1 MRVILLDD
9 VPNLGEAGIILEV
22 KNGYAR
28 NFLIP
33 RKMAELATR
42 DAVNRL
48 ELIKRAAETKRRR
61 RMEEAAGKFADLGS
75 RTLTIIMRAG
85 SENRIFGAVTSQM
98 IADEVFKQF
107 SVVLERRHIMLEDP
121 IKHLG
126 DYIVPLRASAE
137 VIGEIKL
144 SVEPELKK
152 GAKRE
157 PKKVAKEAAPAPAV
171 SAEEPAPASVTEADD
186 MVEAIEKYEH
196 VQHEVDE

>member
-1 MRVILLDD
+1 LDD

-22 KNGYAR
+22 KNGFAR

-48 ELIKRAAETKRRR
+48 ELIKRAGESKRRR
-61 RMEEAAGKFADLGS
+61 RMEEAAGKFADIAT
-75 RTLTIIMRAG
+75 RTLTLTMRAG

-98 IADEVFKQF
+98 IADELLKQF
-107 SVVLERRHIMLEDP
+107 GLVVERRHIMLEEP

-126 DYIVPLRASAE
+126 EYIVPLRASAD

-152 GAKRE
+152 GARPA
-157 PKKVAKEAAPAPAV
+157 PKKQAKAEPAAVAVAAPAATE
-171 SAEEPAPASVTEADD
+171 AANAPTEADD
-186 MVEAIEKYEH
+186 LVEAIEKYDYVETEIE
-196 VQHEVDE
+196 Q

>member
-28 NFLIP
+28 NFLLP

-48 ELIKRAAETKRRR
+48 ELIKRAAESKRRR
-61 RMEEAAGKFADLGS
+61 RMEEAAGKFAEIAT
-75 RTLTIIMRAG
+75 RTLTLTMRAG
-85 SENRIFGAVTSQM
+85 SENRIFGAVTSQL
-98 IADEVFKQF
+98 IADELLKQF
-107 SVVLERRHIMLEDP
+107 SIVVERRHIMLEEP

-126 DYIVPLRASAE
+126 EYIVPLRASAD
-137 VIGEIKL
+137 VTGEIKL

-152 GAKRE
+152 GARPA
-157 PKKVAKEAAPAPAV
+157 PKKQVKPEPAAAAPV
-171 SAEEPAPASVTEADD
+171 DGEPAANTTTEADD
-186 MVEAIEKYEH
+186 LVEAIEKYDYVESEIE
-196 VQHEVDE
+196 Q

>member
-75 RTLTIIMRAG
+75 RTLTLTMRAG

-98 IADEVFKQF
+98 IADEVLKQF
-107 SVVLERRHIMLEDP
+107 SMVLERRHIMLEDP
-121 IKHLG
+121 DQAPGRVH
-126 DYIVPLRASAE
+126 RSAARQRRSHRRDQAH
-137 VIGEIKL
+137 G
-144 SVEPELKK
+144 
-152 GAKRE
+152 
-157 PKKVAKEAAPAPAV
+157 
-171 SAEEPAPASVTEADD
+171 
-186 MVEAIEKYEH
+186 
-196 VQHEVDE
+196 

>member
-48 ELIKRAAETKRRR
+48 ELIKRAAESKRRR
-61 RMEEAAGKFADLGS
+61 RMEEAAGKFADLAT
-75 RTLTIIMRAG
+75 RPLVLTMRAG

-98 IADEVFKQF
+98 IADEVKKQLG
-107 SVVLERRHIMLEDP
+107 VVLERRHIMLEDP

-126 DYIVPLRASAE
+126 EYIVPLRASAD
-137 VIGEIKL
+137 VTGEIKL
-144 SVEPELKK
+144 VVEPELKK
-152 GAKRE
+152 GQKPA
-157 PKKVAKEAAPAPAV
+157 PKKKEAALVAAAV
-171 SAEEPAPASVTEADD
+171 PVETPVDTVASEADD

-196 VQHEVDE
+196 VERDVEQ

>member
-61 RMEEAAGKFADLGS
+61 RMEEAAGKFADLGN
-75 RTLTIIMRAG
+75 RTLTITMRSG

-98 IADEVFKQF
+98 ISDEVLKQF
-107 SVVLERRHIMLEDP
+107 GIVLERRHIMLEDP

-137 VIGEIKL
+137 VTGEIKL
-144 SVEPELKK
+144 AVEPELKR
-152 GAKRE
+152 GVKRE
-157 PKKVAKEAAPAPAV
+157 PKKTAKAEVAADAAETAPEALATA
-171 SAEEPAPASVTEADD
+171 ADD

-196 VQHEVDE
+196 VQHEADE